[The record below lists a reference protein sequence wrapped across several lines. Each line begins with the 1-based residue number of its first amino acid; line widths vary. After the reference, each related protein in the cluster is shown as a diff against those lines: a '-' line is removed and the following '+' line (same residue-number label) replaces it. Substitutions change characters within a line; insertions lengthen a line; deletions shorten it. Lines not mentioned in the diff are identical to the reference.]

1 MRTVLNIT
9 KDTMQKCLEAQDW
22 IYKSFASTPS
32 KKNVGQRD
40 EPLDIFGLSRLTI
53 LAKKIGGGGSK

>member
-1 MRTVLNIT
+1 MRTVLNVT

-32 KKNVGQRD
+32 KKKDSQMGKSST
-40 EPLDIFGLSRLTI
+40 LIGLAHLTN
-53 LAKKIGGGGSK
+53 LAKKISGGSK